1 MKKWDNVD
9 VKYVYN
15 EADEEAEDIRQM
27 YDKKD
32 GQIFRKPFTSLAL
45 HGKE

>member
-1 MKKWDNVD
+1 MKKEDNED
-9 VKYVYN
+9 VKSVDN
-15 EADEEAEDIRQM
+15 EADEEPENKCKM